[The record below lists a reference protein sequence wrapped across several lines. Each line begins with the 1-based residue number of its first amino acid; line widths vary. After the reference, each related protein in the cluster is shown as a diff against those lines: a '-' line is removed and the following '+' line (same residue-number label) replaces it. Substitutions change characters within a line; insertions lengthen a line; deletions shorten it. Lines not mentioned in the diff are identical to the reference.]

1 VGQQD
6 SGSKV
11 VPQRAFLSCGHAQA
25 PSRPRFGSGANRLGE
40 SVKVFSPTIWWS
52 VMSKRKGL
60 EALFDGRHFDREI
73 IILCVRWYL
82 RYKLSLRDL
91 VEMMAERGL
100 SLVHNHD
107 YALGEALYAG
117 VRQALESFWH
127 THRAVM
133 AC

>member
-1 VGQQD
+1 M
-6 SGSKV
+6 
-11 VPQRAFLSCGHAQA
+11 
-25 PSRPRFGSGANRLGE
+25 
-40 SVKVFSPTIWWS
+40 
-52 VMSKRKGL
+52 MSKRKGL
-60 EALFDGRHFDREI
+60 EGAFDGRHFDREI
-73 IILCVRWYL
+73 IVLCVRWYL

-100 SLVHNHD
+100 SLVHAPKEVPVGNHD

-117 VRQALESFWH
+117 VRQALELFWH